1 MCADGKSLRE
11 AAAAK
16 GKSQPG
22 DEMKNRRETAGLMLE
37 IGRMLCVRD
46 MKVPGSQPTHNKTES
61 PWQLA
66 IDGRACICVCVCV
79 VTLFTALAAE
89 SFGTA

>member
-1 MCADGKSLRE
+1 VLDSLLYVCVCTDGKSLRE

-37 IGRMLCVRD
+37 IGRMLCA
-46 MKVPGSQPTHNKTES
+46 GYES
-61 PWQLA
+61 ARIAAYTQQNREPLA
-66 IDGRACICVCVCV
+66 TSDRRPCVYLCVW
-79 VTLFTALAAE
+79 
-89 SFGTA
+89 

>member
-1 MCADGKSLRE
+1 VCTDGKSLRE

-37 IGRMLCVRD
+37 IGRML
-46 MKVPGSQPTHNKTES
+46 
-61 PWQLA
+61 
-66 IDGRACICVCVCV
+66 
-79 VTLFTALAAE
+79 
-89 SFGTA
+89 